1 MTAKEFITG
10 LPTRVKPEALEGAD
24 TTFHFDISGADGGQF
39 TLRAK
44 DGKMEAV
51 EGFEGEPKCVVKG
64 SSENFMGL
72 VSGKLNPMMAL
83 LMGKIKI
90 SNQGEMLKYAKMFG
104 LM

>member
-10 LPTRVKPEALEGAD
+10 LPNQVKAEALEGVT
-24 TTFHFDISGADGGQF
+24 TTFHFDISGENGGQY
-39 TLRAK
+39 TLRAA

-51 EGFEGEPKCVVKG
+51 EGLEGEAKCVVKG
-64 SSENFMGL
+64 TDENFMGL
-72 VSGKLNPMMAL
+72 VTGKLNPMMAL

-90 SNQGEMLKYAKMFG
+90 SNQGEMLKYAKLFG

>member
-10 LPTRVKPEALEGAD
+10 LPAQVKPEALEGVN
-24 TTFHFDISGADGGQF
+24 TRFHFDISGAEGGQY
-39 TLRAK
+39 TISVADNK
-44 DGKMEAV
+44 IESS
-51 EGFEGEPKCVVKG
+51 EGLVGDPKCVVSG
-64 SSENFMGL
+64 SDENFMGI

-83 LMGKIKI
+83 LTGKIKI